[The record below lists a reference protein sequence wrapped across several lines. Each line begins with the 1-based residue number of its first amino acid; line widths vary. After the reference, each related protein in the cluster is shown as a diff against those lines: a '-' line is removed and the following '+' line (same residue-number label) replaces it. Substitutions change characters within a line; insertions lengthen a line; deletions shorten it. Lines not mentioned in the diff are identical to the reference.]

1 MLFVRLFLIP
11 ALIFEMRLWSH
22 NIKIQM
28 TMTTIHGIKNTIDTS
43 INFII
48 LNETFFGCP
57 SETKSDSRGL
67 LPPKTRRVDRRIA
80 SHRHGLRRLRPWAP
94 RRRGEDPA

>member
-28 TMTTIHGIKNTIDTS
+28 TMTTIHGIKKYD
-43 INFII
+43 
-48 LNETFFGCP
+48 
-57 SETKSDSRGL
+57 
-67 LPPKTRRVDRRIA
+67 
-80 SHRHGLRRLRPWAP
+80 
-94 RRRGEDPA
+94 